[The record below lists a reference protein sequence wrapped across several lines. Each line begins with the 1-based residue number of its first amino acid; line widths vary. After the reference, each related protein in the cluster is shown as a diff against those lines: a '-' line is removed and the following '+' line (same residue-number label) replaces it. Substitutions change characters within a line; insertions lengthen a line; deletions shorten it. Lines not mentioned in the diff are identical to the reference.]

1 MQLYF
6 LYHFAIFNLYV
17 PNVNNLFMDI
27 AIDFNL
33 ILLLLNVL

>member
-1 MQLYF
+1 MKLCFAHY
-6 LYHFAIFNLYV
+6 FAIFNFYV
-17 PNVNNLFMDI
+17 PYVNNLFMNI